1 MASPPGTVEPMTFL
15 EQFQAIGLVAVAMLL
30 GGLVGLER
38 DRAGH
43 AAGIRTNMLV
53 AGAAALVV
61 VLGSAA
67 LEATDGTAGD
77 PSRALHAVIT
87 GIGFLGGGMI
97 LRDGT
102 GGRTSGLTS
111 AASVFI
117 VAAVGAAAGMGEV
130 VLAVGVTALA
140 LVTLGGVKALQQRAP
155 RLTGDEHDDPEVAG

>member
-1 MASPPGTVEPMTFL
+1 MTLL
-15 EQFQAIGLVAVAMLL
+15 EQLQAVGLVAVAMLL
-30 GGLVGLER
+30 GGLIGLER

-67 LEATDGTAGD
+67 LEASDATNGD

-117 VAAVGAAAGMGEV
+117 VAAVGAACGMGEV
-130 VLAVGVTALA
+130 VLAAGVTALA
-140 LVTLGGVKALQQRAP
+140 LVTLGGVKALRRRVPQ
-155 RLTGDEHDDPEVAG
+155 LTGDEHDEPEADR